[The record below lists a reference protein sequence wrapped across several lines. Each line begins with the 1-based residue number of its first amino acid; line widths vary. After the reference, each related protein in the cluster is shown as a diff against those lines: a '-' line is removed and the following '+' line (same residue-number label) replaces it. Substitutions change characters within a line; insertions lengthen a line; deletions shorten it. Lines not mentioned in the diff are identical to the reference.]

1 MRWGRHIEDLLK
13 SVTLPARMLAAT
25 VACNDAGTPK
35 VVALCPMAFSNPIN
49 NLKNPSTGE
58 LKICRISAFAGSVE
72 GEEEVIILIERVKK
86 GDIHVR
92 FFELD
97 QDEERVWEDLAE
109 FQEGDVHHQYAI
121 VFKTPK

>member
-1 MRWGRHIEDLLK
+1 MTEKLN
-13 SVTLPARMLAAT
+13 T
-25 VACNDAGTPK
+25 VVLGVEAFRVDEHGIYRP
-35 VVALCPMAFSNPIN
+35 LCPMVFSNPIN

-97 QDEERVWEDLAE
+97 QDEERVWEELAE

>member
-1 MRWGRHIEDLLK
+1 M
-13 SVTLPARMLAAT
+13 V
-25 VACNDAGTPK
+25 
-35 VVALCPMAFSNPIN
+35 FSNPIN

-97 QDEERVWEDLAE
+97 QDEERVWEELAE

-121 VFKTPK
+121 VFKTPKWLTFLRFSLSYIYIPTIWRITDD